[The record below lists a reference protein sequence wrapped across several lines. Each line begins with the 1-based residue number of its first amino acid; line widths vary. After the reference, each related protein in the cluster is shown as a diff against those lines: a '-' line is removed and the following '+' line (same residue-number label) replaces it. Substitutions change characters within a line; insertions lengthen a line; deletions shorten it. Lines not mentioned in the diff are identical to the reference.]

1 MTSHSHTFFY
11 NNNAKFVD
19 NQYVY
24 NISLSN
30 TFQFQT
36 IDISSKMWPQPSRLL
51 ENALQIVGL
60 HHDLHIKPNMLVE
73 LCETY
78 LFPNVLMKGNY
89 LTFTF

>member
-11 NNNAKFVD
+11 NDNAKFID

-24 NISLSN
+24 HISLSN

-36 IDISSKMWPQPSRLL
+36 IDISSKMWPQPSKLL

-60 HHDLHIKPNMLVE
+60 QHDLRIKPNILVE

-78 LFPNVLMKGNY
+78 FFPMS
-89 LTFTF
+89 